1 MFTDFKESPAMERL
15 AKDLIQRYEIFES
28 IDIDEILFLQ
38 EAVSRP
44 KALAR
49 CYRFGDH
56 PVNFFTDK
64 LYAIVFYES
73 MCDYMTLDQR
83 ALLMYHELRHIGKP
97 LGRLNDH
104 TTKDFTELLAVNLD
118 WAERGAK
125 VPNIL
130 KGKRSWEIKK

>member
-1 MFTDFKESPAMERL
+1 MFLEYKESADLKKL
-15 AKDLIQRYEIFES
+15 ANNIIRRYEVFDFINLE
-28 IDIDEILFLQ
+28 EILFLQ
-38 EAVSRP
+38 EMKSRP

-56 PVNFFTDK
+56 PISLFTNK

-73 MCDYMTLDQR
+73 MCDYMTLEQR

-97 LGRLNDH
+97 FGRLNDH
-104 TTKDFTELLAVNLD
+104 TTKDFNELLAVNLG

-130 KGKRSWEIKK
+130 KGRRTWEIK